1 MNLVIFGPP
10 GAGKGTQS
18 NFIAKKFNLFQLS
31 TGALLRREIESKTKL
46 GGEISSIIN
55 SGNLVS
61 DRIVSD
67 LIETFITNKKYKSKL
82 IFDGYPRNIS
92 QAQNLNNLL
101 EKYDQK
107 IDLVLELSV
116 SLNTIKKR
124 ILERQIQEKRADDKE
139 EIAIKRYETYEKNI
153 RPVIDFYKKSN
164 LLKVVKG
171 EASISEINV
180 EISDLIE
187 AIKGWL

>member
-31 TGALLRREIESKTKL
+31 TGALLRREIENKTKL
-46 GGEISSIIN
+46 GGEILSIIN

-61 DRIVSD
+61 DQIVSK
-67 LIETFITNKKYKSKL
+67 LIETFIGNKEFKSKL
-82 IFDGYPRNIS
+82 IFDGYPRNIE

-101 EKYDQK
+101 HKYDQK
-107 IDLVLELSV
+107 IDLAIELSV
-116 SLNTIKKR
+116 SLKTIKKR

-153 RPVIDFYKKSN
+153 RPVIDFYKQSN
-164 LLKVVKG
+164 LLKLVKG